1 MKNSKRV
8 WSRYSTS
15 LSCLCV
21 IVICCGVWFLNTSA
35 AFRAFAQRPPRPI
48 GTPRPL
54 PTRIPS
60 PTPTPSATPVVS
72 TTPVTPVTVDIDL
85 PSTSTGLGS
94 TNVSGGTLAVRIFAP
109 GNAAGMRHA
118 EGAPIVV
125 FCIGGESAGTLD
137 PNLQRATDVVRVQ
150 FLFPGGQDER
160 SGRRSSGTYDFRGER
175 SIAALRDVI
184 LYAAGLLPDSQGRRI
199 DDVLPVPVQHRNI
212 GLYGNSNG
220 GNIIVAAAALY
231 GNELNPYVRYFIQW
245 ESPVCSQVAVGDV
258 APVRLFCSGG
268 QTQSLQAATPWY
280 NAANNTLTELGV
292 DYRRVRYD
300 AANFNQPLFLDGN
313 GDGRYTTVAD
323 PARAGCQTPD
333 LNNDGQ
339 LSTLEDYPLKFYRA
353 TDNRLAYSRQATQAF
368 ARHNVF
374 NTNGGATWPA
384 NILTVT
390 EANAYWDLRE
400 ATQLYER
407 AFNAMPQLEGMFV
420 ASLTDHVQ
428 TTLNDKAHA
437 QLTFNNLNTRG
448 KWVKINPARSYLVA
462 LDPTLGSRN
471 DLPNNQPNVAP
482 NWSNPASYCFPD
494 DVDNTAQAAAVQ
506 EMADRARLR
515 NLPPPTPTPTATPT
529 PTPVVTPTPRPSP
542 SATPTPVPTATPTP
556 RPAPTATPLPTP
568 TPSGNV
574 NDYALFSINTQDFAY
589 PELSI
594 ATIRRILD
602 IHERYGVPVDI
613 YLDTMLT
620 DFYEQLAPDLLQ
632 RLKTSANASVSYH
645 IRPPKPYYTNYD
657 WAGLGA
663 KSAQEQYQTVLNYET
678 HGLDLR
684 TGLPTSAKGGYQKL
698 GELLGFMPWVAAMQP
713 DASVGQAVSD
723 VFKDLGARFFIQ
735 HERVI
740 NLGDKQNGV
749 YLRPEHYDLRLFQTV
764 GQDVATVI
772 ENALASAHAATGA
785 RAPYFVGVKMHDNDF
800 FAEDSAWV
808 TVYVNGPRRPPF
820 DTSRKSPLLS
830 AAQQQAVWQHY
841 EAAVAYVAAQSQ
853 RLGTTNAPRLW
864 QTLTGTPTPTPTPRP
879 TPTPTPTPT
888 PSNRSLVYISG
899 TMHIESNRQRWPNVD
914 ALLAFFA
921 RATQAGKTGTQPT
934 GMKWS
939 VGADIGWL
947 TGEPR
952 AAEVIAKLEAMGV
965 EMDIHA
971 HEFADRANNAARI
984 TQLGGH
990 PNKVSSG
997 NVVTEIDRLRMP
1009 VIGSNGASWQAE
1021 ILYGTALR
1029 PDHSPGSE
1037 DFGYGVW
1044 RPKSGAEFTV
1054 HDPNGNLISVGGGP
1068 RTLAGAQALLDYLRT
1083 ATGLP
1088 PVLSTT
1094 VMVHPDSL
1102 VNVGTSDGI
1111 AQIEAWAAVAGM
1123 NAQVRW
1129 ATLSQTAAAWLAAG
1143 GVPSRLGT
1151 LP

>member
-1 MKNSKRV
+1 MQNRKRV
-8 WSRYSTS
+8 SSRYSTS
-15 LSCLCV
+15 LSCLLV
-21 IVICCGVWFLNTSA
+21 IAVCCGGWFINTA
-35 AFRAFAQRPPRPI
+35 TDFQAFAQRPPRPI
-48 GTPRPL
+48 GTPRQL
-54 PTRIPS
+54 PTRTPS
-60 PTPTPSATPVVS
+60 STPTPAPTATPVITAV
-72 TTPVTPVTVDIDL
+72 PVTVDIDL
-85 PSTSTGLGS
+85 PSTS

-109 GNAAGMRHA
+109 GNAAGARHP
-118 EGAPIVV
+118 EGAPVLV

-137 PNLQRATDVVRVQ
+137 PNLQRATDVVRLQ

-160 SGRRSSGTYDFRGER
+160 SGRRSSGEYDFRGER

-184 LYAAGLLPDSQGRRI
+184 LYAAGLRTDNQGRRI
-199 DDVLPVPVQHRNI
+199 DDVLSVRVQHDNI

-220 GNIIVAAAALY
+220 GNIIVAVAALY
-231 GNELNPYVRYFIQW
+231 GAEISQYVRYFIQW

-258 APVRLFCSGG
+258 APVRLLCSGN
-268 QTQSLQAATPWY
+268 QTQSLAAATPWY
-280 NAANNTLTELGV
+280 NAAGNTLTELGV
-292 DYRRVRYD
+292 DYSRVRYD

-313 GDGRYTTVAD
+313 GDGRYTTVPD

-333 LNNDGQ
+333 LNGDGQ
-339 LSTLEDYPLKFYRA
+339 LATLEDYPLKTYRA
-353 TDNRLAYSRQATQAF
+353 AGNRFAYSRQATQAF

-374 NTNGGATWPA
+374 NTNGGPTWPA
-384 NILTVT
+384 NILTVA

-400 ATQLYER
+400 ASQLYER
-407 AFNAMPQLEGMFV
+407 AFNAMPQLEGMFL

-448 KWVKINPARSYLVA
+448 KWVKINPARNYVVA
-462 LDPTLGSRN
+462 LDPSLSSRS
-471 DLPNNQPNVAP
+471 DLPDNLPNGAP

-494 DVDNTAQAAAVQ
+494 DVDNTVQAAAVQ
-506 EMADRARLR
+506 EMADRARQR
-515 NLPPPTPTPTATPT
+515 NLPPPSPTPTATPT

-542 SATPTPVPTATPTP
+542 TPTATPTP
-556 RPAPTATPLPTP
+556 TVTP
-568 TPSGNV
+568 TPRPSPTPNPGV
-574 NDYALFSINTQDFAY
+574 TDYAIFSINTQDFSY

-594 ATIRRILD
+594 ATVRRILD
-602 IHERYGVPVDI
+602 IHERHNIPVDF
-613 YLDTMLT
+613 YLTTTMT
-620 DFYEQLAPDLLQ
+620 DLFEQQAPDLLQ
-632 RLKTSANASVSYH
+632 RLRTSPVAAVSYH
-645 IRPPKPYYTNYD
+645 VRPPKPYYTNFD
-657 WAGLGA
+657 WAGIGA
-663 KSAQEQYQTVLNYET
+663 KSAQEQYNLITNYET

-684 TGLPTSAKGGYQKL
+684 TGQPTAQNGGYKKL
-698 GELLGFMPWVAAMQP
+698 SEVMGYKPWAASAQADANVAQ
-713 DASVGQAVSD
+713 QAAQ
-723 VFKDLGARFFIQ
+723 VFKDMGGRFRVQ
-735 HERVI
+735 HGRPA
-740 NLGDKQNGV
+740 NLGDRQDGV
-749 YLRPEHYDLRLFQTV
+749 YLRPEHYDLLLFQTV
-764 GQDVATVI
+764 GQSIQTVI
-772 ENALASAHAATGA
+772 ENAVTAARQADNA
-785 RAPYFVGVKMHDNDF
+785 RAPYFTGIKMHDNDF

-820 DTSRKSPLLS
+820 DITRKSPLLS
-830 AAQQQAVWQHY
+830 DTQQQAVWQHY
-841 EAAVAYVAAQSQ
+841 EAAVAYVAGQRQ
-853 RLGTTNAPRLW
+853 RLAAVGLPQVYQMLSGNPN
-864 QTLTGTPTPTPTPRP
+864 PN
-879 TPTPTPTPT
+879 PTPTPT
-888 PSNRSLVYISG
+888 PSGRSTVFISG
-899 TMHIESNRQRWPNVD
+899 TMHIESNRLRWPNVE
-914 ALLAFFA
+914 ALLAFFT
-921 RATQAGKTGTQPT
+921 RATQAGKTGTQTT

-997 NVVTEIDRLRMP
+997 NVVTEIDRLRVP
-1009 VIGSNGASWQAE
+1009 VIGSNGATWQAE

-1054 HDPNGNLISVGGGP
+1054 HDPSGNLISVGGGP
-1068 RTLAGAQALLDYLRT
+1068 RTLAGAQALIDYLRT

-1088 PVLSTT
+1088 PVFSTT

-1102 VNVGTSDGI
+1102 VNVGTTEGI
-1111 AQIEAWAAVAGM
+1111 AQIEAWAAGVGA

-1143 GVPSRLGT
+1143 GVPSRLAT